1 MYILV
6 DVEMMKLCTSV
17 WFPLLFVLEW
27 SVEDDC

>member
-6 DVEMMKLCTSV
+6 DVEMIKLCTSV
-17 WFPLLFVLEW
+17 WFPLLEW